1 MARYARKQLADMRA
15 MEEQAERENIVDPR
29 KPSSD
34 EMLSGAGHVVGGG
47 ATPSMGL
54 SQVRGGATRRPHLS
68 KAEAKE
74 MGAHLA
80 KYLKKIH
87 GGAYARCFGKGYSAV
102 DSDSD
107 SSSESDNEPG
117 HHGGNVSKS
126 GRYEGEGYAGAGE
139 MMPANDYEGGFFG
152 PMPQKMR
159 ERINERGRKAQ
170 EAMKGG
176 GLSSKQVEHLR
187 QMVQKKPEGGRMTA
201 NQRVASNMA
210 KMQRNEG
217 AMAEARE
224 ASAPAGAGK
233 KTRKPAGEN
242 DGRRRRAAI
251 VNKVRHEKGLS
262 LIEASKYVKAHGLYT
277 P

>member
-15 MEEQAERENIVDPR
+15 LGEEAERENIVDPR

-34 EMLSGAGHVVGGG
+34 EMLTGAGGIVGGG

-68 KAEAKE
+68 KAEARE

-87 GGAYARCFGKGYSAV
+87 GGAYARCFGRGYSAV
-102 DSDSD
+102 DSDSE

-126 GRYEGEGYAGAGE
+126 GQYEGMGHAGAG
-139 MMPANDYEGGFFG
+139 ADYEG
-152 PMPQKMR
+152 
-159 ERINERGRKAQ
+159 Q
-170 EAMKGG
+170 EGG
-176 GLSSKQVEHLR
+176 IRLSPKQLAAYN
-187 QMVQKKPEGGRMTA
+187 KKKEGGRMTA
-201 NQRVASNMA
+201 SQRAASNVA

-217 AMAEARE
+217 AMAAARE
-224 ASAPAGAGK
+224 GGVGAGK

-262 LIEASKYVKAHGLYT
+262 LIEASQYVKAHGLYK